1 MYYAKV
7 YFSNVYGFINE
18 YTSKYTIRNINND
31 KKILPSLYFS
41 RSSFMFL

>member
-1 MYYAKV
+1 MSYAKV
-7 YFSNVYGFINE
+7 YFSNVYDFINK
-18 YTSKYTIRNINND
+18 YTFKWTIRNTNND